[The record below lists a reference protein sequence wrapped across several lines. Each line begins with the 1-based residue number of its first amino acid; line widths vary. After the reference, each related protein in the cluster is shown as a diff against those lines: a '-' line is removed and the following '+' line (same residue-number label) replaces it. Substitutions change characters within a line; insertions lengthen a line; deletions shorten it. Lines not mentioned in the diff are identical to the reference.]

1 MNLLR
6 QYKGQFLITLI
17 LFLAILIMPFQ
28 DYTERTFLLDEMNYP
43 EDSIGIVQSADGLMT
58 VPDNAGSITLNS
70 NRYYLK
76 RGTYEV
82 TFDVRAQAEGN
93 TVEVCD
99 PLYIQPD
106 NTAGK
111 TLALASV
118 PTTGEM
124 IRLTFSVEDYL
135 ECIEFRV
142 HTESAAEFASI
153 YLMSQRNLYL
163 DPYIYAGLLL
173 LASALLLI
181 YRTRRKVRPEV
192 LVLLAFAALWSCL
205 PLCFTW
211 LSNGHDLFFHYG
223 RLFSLSKELSNGFF
237 PVRIHSGMY
246 RGFSYMSS
254 VFYPEFFLYP
264 FALFGIL
271 GMSPIGCYKLLL
283 ICINFAT
290 AGLSYYS
297 FSRLFRSRKHGLTAA
312 LLYTLSMYR
321 FINLYTRAAIGEIL
335 ATLFLP
341 LLVLAMYQLF
351 LGDSRRWFTA
361 VLAFTALFQS
371 HLITT
376 ELAIGFSLLFG
387 LCNIRRLKDKKRLL
401 HLILGA
407 VSTLLLNLWFILP
420 FLDHMRYSVCALN
433 DVRNLAGYSVYAA
446 QFFSPVALN
455 PSGEALGRGELAGE
469 MPYSIGLVLLL
480 GCILF
485 LFIYIRKKHKD
496 FHLKL
501 GAYSLLLGI
510 LCLYAS
516 SSYFPWEAVQRI
528 ELINRLA
535 GNIQFAYRFLP
546 FATLFLC
553 LTAAV
558 GICNF
563 FQSQDSKRML
573 FIVCGLLMA
582 HTSGSFFSS
591 FSNDAPI
598 FVSWEN
604 QMDHALDT
612 DTLYLISNNGE
623 YFSVRKM
630 WLQEVTFTP
639 SENVALTDCSRKGT
653 DAVFTYTKTE
663 AANEVYVDVPYNY
676 YPYFRAYDSAGN
688 PLSTSH
694 GELIRLRVHLPDAL
708 SDTITIRFELP
719 GYYRVGDLI
728 SLLTAVVFLALWILS
743 RYSRSKKGKPLPPSA
758 V

>member
-1 MNLLR
+1 MNFLR
-6 QYKGQFLITLI
+6 QYKGQILITLI

-28 DYTERTFLLDEMNYP
+28 DYTERTFLPDEMNYP
-43 EDSIGIVQSADGLMT
+43 EESIGIVQSADGLMT

-76 RGTYEV
+76 KGTYEV
-82 TFDVRAQAEGN
+82 TFDVRSSAEGN

-99 PLYIQPD
+99 PLYIHPD
-106 NTAGK
+106 NTSGK
-111 TLALASV
+111 TLSSAPIPA
-118 PTTGEM
+118 TGEM
-124 IRLTFSVEDYL
+124 IRLTFSIEDYL
-135 ECIEFRV
+135 ECIEFRI

-173 LASALLLI
+173 LASALLFI
-181 YRTRRKVRPEV
+181 YRTHRKVRPEV
-192 LVLLAFAALWSCL
+192 LVLLAFAAIWSCL

-211 LSNGHDLFFHYG
+211 LPKGHDLFFHYG
-223 RLFSLSKELSNGFF
+223 RLFSLSKELSQGIF

-246 RGFSYMSS
+246 RGFSYMCP

-264 FALFGIL
+264 FALFGVL

-283 ICINFAT
+283 ICINFAA

-297 FSRLFRSRKHGLTAA
+297 FSRLFRSRKHGLAA
-312 LLYTLSMYR
+312 AFLYTLSMYR
-321 FINLYTRAAIGEIL
+321 FVNLYTRAAIGESL
-335 ATLFLP
+335 ASLFLP
-341 LLVLAMYQLF
+341 LLLLGMYQLF
-351 LGDSRRWFTA
+351 LGDSRRWLTA

-401 HLILGA
+401 HLVLGA

-420 FLDHMRYSVCALN
+420 LLDHMRYSVHALN

-446 QFFSPVALN
+446 QLFSPTAIN
-455 PSGEALGRGELAGE
+455 PSGDALGRGTITEE

-501 GAYSLLLGI
+501 GAYGLLSGI

-516 SSYFPWEAVQRI
+516 SSYFPWETVQRI
-528 ELINRLA
+528 EFINRLA

-553 LTAAV
+553 LTATI
-558 GICNF
+558 GICDF
-563 FQSQDSKRML
+563 FHTRDSRQML
-573 FIVCGLLMA
+573 FIACGLLTA
-582 HTSGSFFSS
+582 YTSGSFLNS
-591 FSNDAPI
+591 FSNDAPA

-604 QMDHALDT
+604 QMDHVMDT
-612 DTLYLISNNGE
+612 DALYLISNNGE

-630 WLQEVTFTP
+630 LLQNVSFTP
-639 SENVALTDCSRKGT
+639 SEHVTLADCSRKGT
-653 DAVFTYTKTE
+653 EAAFTYTKADNEKE
-663 AANEVYVDVPYNY
+663 AYVDVPFNY
-676 YPYFRAYDSAGN
+676 YPHFHAYDSTGEQ
-688 PLSTSH
+688 LETGL
-694 GELIRLRVHLPDAL
+694 GELLRLRVLLPDTA
-708 SDTITIRFELP
+708 SDTITICFELP
-719 GYYRVGDLI
+719 GYYRAGDLI
-728 SLLTAVVFLALWILS
+728 SLLTAVLFLVLWLLQ
-743 RYSRSKKGKPLPPSA
+743 RLRSKKAGLSGI
-758 V
+758 

>member
-1 MNLLR
+1 MNFLR

-17 LFLAILIMPFQ
+17 LFLVILIMPFQ

-192 LVLLAFAALWSCL
+192 LVLLTFAALWSCL

-223 RLFSLSKELSNGFF
+223 RLFSLSQELSNGFF

-254 VFYPEFFLYP
+254 IFYPELFLYP
-264 FALFGIL
+264 FAFLGML

-297 FSRLFRSRKHGLTAA
+297 FSRLFRSRKHGLAA
-312 LLYTLSMYR
+312 AFLYTLSMYR

-341 LLVLAMYQLF
+341 LLLLAMYQLF

-387 LCNIRRLKDKKRLL
+387 LYNIRRLKDKKRLL

-446 QFFSPVALN
+446 QIFSPTAMN

-516 SSYFPWEAVQRI
+516 SSYFPWETVQRI
-528 ELINRLA
+528 GLINRLA

-553 LTAAV
+553 ITAAV

-582 HTSGSFFSS
+582 YTSGSFFSS

-604 QMDHALDT
+604 QMDHVMDT

-639 SENVALTDCSRKGT
+639 SENVTLTDCSRKGT

-663 AANEVYVDVPYNY
+663 AANEAYVDVPYNY

-688 PLSTSH
+688 PLPTSH

-719 GYYRVGDLI
+719 GYYRAGDLI
-728 SLLTAVVFLALWILS
+728 SLLTAVLFVALWILS
-743 RYSRSKKGKPLPPSA
+743 RRSRFHKAKPLPA
-758 V
+758 GRA